1 VPDAVSAR
9 RRRASTR
16 RPMQMSFR
24 AGFLGWNGAQR
35 GGAAQNCVCPDNF
48 VECRSKTRVEAPRM
62 RLICFTNAGNEEN
75 VFTNEGLGPRR
86 VAVLLEWCRAN
97 KVELLA
103 PQLPGRG
110 ARSKEPFLSD
120 AQVCV

>member
-1 VPDAVSAR
+1 
-9 RRRASTR
+9 
-16 RPMQMSFR
+16 
-24 AGFLGWNGAQR
+24 
-35 GGAAQNCVCPDNF
+35 
-48 VECRSKTRVEAPRM
+48 M

-75 VFTNEGLGPRR
+75 IFTNEGLGPRR

-110 ARSKEPFLSD
+110 ARSKEPFLPN
-120 AQVCV
+120 AQVCARRCQPQVVS